1 MHYSWRDNSRNQ
13 FNKKWYSIEGHI
25 EEYGGKNISV
35 VKRNLLNADEHKE
48 ISQNVYAL
56 GELIEKSENG
66 ME

>member
-1 MHYSWRDNSRNQ
+1 M
-13 FNKKWYSIEGHI
+13 
-25 EEYGGKNISV
+25 